1 MSHIIKTFGSWK
13 KVNEQ
18 DTPERERAPGR
29 ERETG
34 TNSNKVVAIPVDK
47 NTLKLKIVND
57 ADIIDGNGKL
67 TIGGFDALLT
77 WIGGQREIINYYT
90 ALTNL
95 TSNIVV
101 YNISRDTGSKQ
112 VILFKIY
119 SKSALKG
126 NDQNVPGIN
135 PQVRFVRQDEL
146 SQALGGTILN
156 TKEGQNIVAKPA
168 TSTSL
173 FSLPF
178 PAASIQGSTDARV
191 ISFIITAYNKIKKD
205 SIVIQQPI
213 MAKVKAE
220 ASAKRL
226 GPASALF
233 IKSLNAGFGILDA
246 QFKEDTET
254 DITKTLFDKI
264 NAITESKETYLGLD
278 CESILEVES
287 TVIPGFD
294 VDAFAAA
301 AKTMAAD
308 TKGITVPEVGFTY
321 GTKGSTDLQK
331 FQEILLKNL
340 PIYAGGSLKN
350 AQPVAAFLRTKADG
364 IYGNGTRG
372 LIKYLKA
379 GLSDPKYPDNDANV
393 IKPDFVNR
401 MLKEFKLIT
410 ESISTYLGL
419 DGYTVIVE
427 GFDVEA
433 ANSATGTVQN
443 SNGANRGGTQRQ
455 ENTVDNKIVKL
466 TSNDKWEYKVVG
478 GVWQYRAIG
487 STKPWL
493 LLTNPK
499 SVKKLISDNKR
510 GGYAKIDV
518 NGKRA
523 DSRVY
528 SFSDNKWKVW
538 LNEKWMTLDDADLI
552 KYLNDYYKPTSSGNS
567 SSSGDA
573 SNGKNSSSDI
583 DKRLTKLGE
592 TIKTFIE
599 KPGTFDAYTGDWN
612 DNEDDAWKEVLT
624 PEWKNVWSKDL
635 YKIKSDVEKSST
647 ISASDKERYAK
658 SFKAIR
664 SMFTDEVGDWSRDSD
679 SFYGK
684 FYGDTLNDTYEL
696 LIYLAGSKVKRF
708 KIDTDFG

>member
-18 DTPERERAPGR
+18 DTPGR

-77 WIGGQREIINYYT
+77 WLGGQREIINYYT
-90 ALTNL
+90 ALTDL

-126 NDQNVPGIN
+126 TDQNVPGIN

-156 TKEGQNIVAKPA
+156 TKEGQNITAKPA

-294 VDAFAAA
+294 VDAFAAI

-321 GTKGSTDLQK
+321 GTKGNTDLQK
-331 FQEILLKNL
+331 FQDILLKNL

-350 AQPVAAFLRTKADG
+350 AQPVASFLRTKADG

-372 LIKYLKA
+372 VIKYLKA

-410 ESISTYLGL
+410 ESTSTYLGL

-433 ANSATGTVQN
+433 ANTATGTVQN
-443 SNGANRGGTQRQ
+443 SNQANRGGTQRQ
-455 ENTVDNKIVKL
+455 ENTVDNTIVQL
-466 TSNDKWEYKVVG
+466 GSNSEWEYKVVDG
-478 GVWQYRAIG
+478 IWNYRKIG
-487 STKPWL
+487 SGKPWSI
-493 LLTNPK
+493 LTNPK
-499 SVKKLISDNKR
+499 SIKELIKNNKK
-510 GGYAKIDV
+510 GAYANLDV
-518 NGKRA
+518 NGKRVDKRLYKIDGDA
-523 DSRVY
+523 
-528 SFSDNKWKVW
+528 WKVY
-538 LNEKWMTLDDADLI
+538 LNGKWNDLTNQDTI
-552 KYLNDYYKPTSSGNS
+552 KYLNNYYKPTKSGTS
-567 SSSGDA
+567 SSV
-573 SNGKNSSSDI
+573 SSLSIADVDGLHKKI
-583 DKRLTKLGE
+583 AKTIKGWFPEVGSEGPFAEFKSSKTATVFSLGIANDDETGAWEEFKRLWSTGESSIKVKLVKAQKGIDLLNGE
-592 TIKTFIE
+592 SKRRCQKNQDLLAGIIKDGGKFKE
-599 KPGTFDAYTGDWN
+599 KFMGGTTD
-612 DNEDDAWKEVLT
+612 DNF
-624 PEWKNVWSKDL
+624 
-635 YKIKSDVEKSST
+635 T
-647 ISASDKERYAK
+647 ISLYQADGSP
-658 SFKAIR
+658 FKV
-664 SMFTDEVGDWSRDSD
+664 T
-679 SFYGK
+679 
-684 FYGDTLNDTYEL
+684 
-696 LIYLAGSKVKRF
+696 
-708 KIDTDFG
+708 IDTDI